1 MLVSTILYNVFRVFS
16 CPNAG
21 ILSLVRVTQITQF
34 EKVFFCLC
42 NFNYV
47 KCTCFLGMF

>member
-1 MLVSTILYNVFRVFS
+1 MLVSTILYNVLFTATKAFRVFL

-34 EKVFFCLC
+34 EKG
-42 NFNYV
+42 
-47 KCTCFLGMF
+47 FLSF